1 MARQYESGKSKYTAA
16 AMVGINPTPT
26 LDACCNHVDNP
37 LIAKVL
43 HSSDVGTWFIPVL
56 MKQMNYLFA
65 NTSPD
70 RAESSGTSD

>member
-1 MARQYESGKSKYTAA
+1 MPRSCEGGDKPHPYLAECS
-16 AMVGINPTPT
+16 
-26 LDACCNHVDNP
+26 NHVDNP

-43 HSSDVGTWFIPVL
+43 HTSDVGTWFIPVL

-70 RAESSGTSD
+70 RAESPGTSD